1 MDKVKIFYDK
11 KYVIFFFNLA
21 NYTGNPNPIALNY
34 NSNGKI
40 TLQLPQ
46 GPDTDSYFIYLFVN
60 IIDDTDGTTVYLL
73 PTPVTV
79 KPNNQ
84 LANSLAESISSND
97 ASSPMVIELN
107 SGNLNLVSKNVISL
121 ATVFNIQSSMSL
133 NSNNTLNNSA
143 VSANDTAAIAQINNQ
158 MASLRE
164 FLVNKMIGLSVSDI
178 SSIKVISSA
187 LSVATQTV
195 QQVSA
200 TTAVIF

>member
-1 MDKVKIFYDK
+1 M
-11 KYVIFFFNLA
+11 
-21 NYTGNPNPIALNY
+21 
-34 NSNGKI
+34 
-40 TLQLPQ
+40 
-46 GPDTDSYFIYLFVN
+46 N

-79 KPNNQ
+79 KPNIQ

-200 TTAVIF
+200 NTAVIF

>member
-1 MDKVKIFYDK
+1 M
-11 KYVIFFFNLA
+11 
-21 NYTGNPNPIALNY
+21 
-34 NSNGKI
+34 
-40 TLQLPQ
+40 
-46 GPDTDSYFIYLFVN
+46 N

-73 PTPVTV
+73 PAPVTV
-79 KPNNQ
+79 KPYNQ

-107 SGNLNLVSKNVISL
+107 SWNLNLVSKNVISL
-121 ATVFNIQSSMSL
+121 ATVFNIQSSVSL
-133 NSNNTLNNSA
+133 NSNTSLNNSA